1 MTYNAYYLSG
11 PGGIIAGPFAT
22 VDAAVEGKKK
32 FIERTHT
39 YASLLTVVKSTIEAE
54 PV

>member
-11 PGGIIAGPFAT
+11 PDGIVAGPFAT
-22 VDAAVEGKKK
+22 VDTAVEGKKK
-32 FIERTHT
+32 FVAPF
-39 YASLLTVVKSTIEAE
+39 ASLLTVVKSTIEAE